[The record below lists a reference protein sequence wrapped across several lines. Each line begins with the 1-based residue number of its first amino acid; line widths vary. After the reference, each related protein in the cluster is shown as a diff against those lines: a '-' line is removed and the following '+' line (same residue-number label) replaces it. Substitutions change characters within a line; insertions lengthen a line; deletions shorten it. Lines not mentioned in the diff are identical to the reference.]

1 MAKVINSSRFN
12 FEDVVGD
19 MLRGYEA
26 DCIRAV
32 SKAVPKVARMAAKK
46 LRQESPGHGD
56 YAKNWTTKI
65 ETGRMNVGAVVYGK
79 SPTYRIAHLL
89 ENSHA
94 KRGGGR
100 TSPGNGQI
108 IHIKP
113 VADWATEQAY
123 TQIQIELSAG
133 GKE

>member
-26 DCIRAV
+26 DCISAV
-32 SKAVPKVARMAAKK
+32 TKAVPKVAKMAAKK
-46 LRQESPGHGD
+46 LRQTSPGTKYPKG
-56 YAKNWTTKI
+56 WTSKT
-65 ETGRMNVGAVVYGK
+65 ETGRIRVGAVVYGK
-79 SPTYRIAHLL
+79 KPTYQLAHLL

-94 KRGGGR
+94 KRNGGR

-113 VADWATEQAY
+113 VADWATEQVY
-123 TQIQIELSAG
+123 REIQIELSTKG
-133 GKE
+133 